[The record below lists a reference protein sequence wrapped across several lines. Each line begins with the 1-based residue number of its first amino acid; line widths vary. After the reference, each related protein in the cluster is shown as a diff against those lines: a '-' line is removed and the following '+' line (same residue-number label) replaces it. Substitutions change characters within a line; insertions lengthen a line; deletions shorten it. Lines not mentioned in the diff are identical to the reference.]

1 MPLGLPKILNR
12 TLSYNGSWKSNLD
25 SAHSTVGS
33 SILLTRTTRCFTPA
47 VFANIA
53 CSLQAQSESL
63 VIHNNSD
70 HIMLYGYT
78 VKDNST
84 NSWSTKFFSL
94 EDIFVTHCECSL
106 YMQTFTA
113 FLPCLSSF
121 FKSSFKF
128 SFPGR
133 NHLRKNHQIPMP
145 HIKNDTCMKIKSTR
159 CVFCRSKLYVG
170 NNF

>member
-1 MPLGLPKILNR
+1 MENTELQWL
-12 TLSYNGSWKSNLD
+12 WKTNLD

-33 SILLTRTTRCFTPA
+33 SILFTRTTRCFTPA

-53 CSLQAQSESL
+53 CSLKAQKVRVQL
-63 VIHNNSD
+63 FIINKNKR
-70 HIMLYGYT
+70 LYSYT
-78 VKDNST
+78 VKDNNFT
-84 NSWSTKFFSL
+84 NSWTTKFFSL
-94 EDIFVTHCECSL
+94 KDIFVTHCECSL
-106 YMQTFTA
+106 YMQIFTA

-145 HIKNDTCMKIKSTR
+145 CIKKDMKIKSTR
-159 CVFCRSKLYVG
+159 CVLKVD
-170 NNF
+170 